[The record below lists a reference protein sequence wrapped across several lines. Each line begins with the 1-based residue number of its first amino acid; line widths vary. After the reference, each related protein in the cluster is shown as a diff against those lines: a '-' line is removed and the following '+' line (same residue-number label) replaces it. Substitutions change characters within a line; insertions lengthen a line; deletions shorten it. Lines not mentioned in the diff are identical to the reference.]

1 VDHIACNLV
10 QVSDGPGR
18 PFTGVALLVNGRP
31 LEELA
36 RVVERPYAVA
46 ENQPDLAGDY
56 EPLALADIGS
66 DRTHFLGQPVATWF
80 EDGDTV
86 LMGCPC
92 GEWACW
98 PLTVRVEVT
107 EQTVR
112 WHGFRTGHRDW
123 DLSGLGPFVFDRP
136 QYEAALEVIG

>member
-1 VDHIACNLV
+1 VEFNV
-10 QVSDGPGR
+10 EKVTDGPGR
-18 PFTGVALLVNGRP
+18 PFDGVAIVVNDKR
-31 LEELA
+31 LEDFA
-36 RVVERPYAVA
+36 RIIEMPHAVA
-46 ENQPDLAGDY
+46 EDKPDLAGDY
-56 EPLALADIGS
+56 HPLALSDINS
-66 DRTHFLGQPVATWF
+66 DPSHFLGHPVATWF

-107 EQTVR
+107 DVTVR
-112 WHGFRTGHRDW
+112 WHDFRTGHRDW

-136 QYEAALEVIG
+136 DYEAALRAIS